1 MSRAL
6 AFLVSVSFLCGCSRS
21 DDFFAGYTCQSGD
34 LGAFILAQANKLGA
48 RVARTND
55 LPALKAD
62 WRFKEA
68 PGSVQ
73 VFIAGNCLTQ
83 LHSFFTNSFGP
94 PASPLT
100 KGWNRGAETIG
111 TCYGWEELGAG
122 LWYEGYVSKEG
133 EQWTQFNM
141 HSAESLKSGR

>member
-1 MSRAL
+1 
-6 AFLVSVSFLCGCSRS
+6 
-21 DDFFAGYTCQSGD
+21 
-34 LGAFILAQANKLGA
+34 LGAFILARANKLGA

-55 LPALKAD
+55 LPVLKGD
-62 WRFKEA
+62 WRYKEDS
-68 PGSVQ
+68 GSVQ

-94 PASPLT
+94 PAKPLT
-100 KGWNRGAETIG
+100 KGINRGTETVG
-111 TCYGWEELGAG
+111 TCYGWKELGAG
-122 LWYEGYVSKEG
+122 LWYSWYVIEDG